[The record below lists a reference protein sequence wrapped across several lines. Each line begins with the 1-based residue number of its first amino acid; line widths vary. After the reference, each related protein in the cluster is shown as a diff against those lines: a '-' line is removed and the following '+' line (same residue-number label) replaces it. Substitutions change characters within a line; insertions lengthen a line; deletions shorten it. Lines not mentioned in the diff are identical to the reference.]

1 MVSSKVLR
9 FGTIAAV
16 AVANFAAAFRRF
28 ADIEFSRS
36 GGAVSLQFEPVL

>member
-9 FGTIAAV
+9 FGTIAV